1 MTLLHFFFSSMN
13 PMTSAGPQ
21 ANTVFVEAPHNGRPV
36 IPGNMS
42 QVPRYPLNQP
52 QVHIIS
58 GNPPGLEPPVYMQ
71 LNQGSFKE
79 GKVLGAIQIVIGL
92 IHIGLGSIMGTII
105 AGNYLA
111 ISFIGGNPFWAGIWV
126 VGALCSFRQRLKP
139 GSSGSSGGGTQFIIS
154 GSLSVA
160 SEQQPGSS
168 CLLNGS
174 LGLNIISAI
183 CSMVGIMLFITELII
198 NPHHYYYPDYYFHWG
213 IGPGLATSAVLLI
226 FSLLEFCIACTCAH
240 FGCQL
245 LRQSQNSGPMV
256 FQPIYTNPGPVN
268 SPPYHVNV
276 VQGSQ

>member
-1 MTLLHFFFSSMN
+1 MN

-21 ANTVFVEAPHNGRPV
+21 ANTVFVAAPHNGHPV

-58 GNPPGLEPPVYMQ
+58 GNPPGLEPPTYMQ
-71 LNQGSFKE
+71 LDQGSFKD
-79 GKVLGAIQIVIGL
+79 GKVLGAIQILIGL
-92 IHIGLGSIMGTII
+92 VHIGLGSIMGTII
-105 AGNYLA
+105 PGRYTA
-111 ISFIGGNPFWAGIWV
+111 ISFIGGYPFWAGIW
-126 VGALCSFRQRLKP
+126 
-139 GSSGSSGGGTQFIIS
+139 FIIS

-160 SEQQPGSS
+160 SEQLPRSS

-174 LGLNIISAI
+174 LGLNVISAI

-198 NPHHYYYPDYYFHWG
+198 NPRRYYYPDYYFYWG
-213 IGPGLATSAVLLI
+213 IGPGVATSAVLFI
-226 FSLLEFCIACTCAH
+226 FSLLEFCIASTSAH

-245 LRQSQNSGPMV
+245 LRQSQNSGPMG
-256 FQPIYTNPGPVN
+256 FQTVYTNPGPVN
-268 SPPYHVNV
+268 LPPYHVSV